1 MTFLHPEFLYWML
14 PSVTVLFYFILTQK
28 EPVAQFFDEAMFKRL
43 RADEKRLSL
52 RQRNALYFAVF
63 VLLVVAMAQPV
74 VEEGEM
80 AVETPARPLFIAI
93 DISAS
98 MRANDV
104 YPDRLEA
111 AKRKA
116 AALAEAAD
124 EERIGVLAFGKNV
137 YLVAAPNT
145 DTEAT
150 AALIRG
156 LDTAKLAEPGTDMM
170 GAISA
175 AATLAGKEKHSSLV
189 LIGDGGDA
197 PDYRREA
204 ACAKAHG
211 LRIFFL
217 AVATEAGAKIPG
229 TDAVSRLNPA
239 AAALAEHTGGIAVR
253 SRTGTADVG
262 ALLHAVRARSAW
274 KRAGEKKVQR
284 YGQLFILPLGAALF
298 LLLLALSSM
307 SKRETVAVPSAVLLA
322 VCLHLVSSLHADMLD
337 YELLELAKKSAAA
350 GDYRR
355 AANAYYRYARNNGD
369 DIAAMYDSACA
380 LYRLGDYAG
389 AAKIWGRLHAPDR
402 LMQYRILHN
411 LGNAL
416 AMRGDVSGL
425 KAAIA
430 AYERALRYENDRET
444 RENLEWARGRLM
456 RLMRRGSPSGGAAAG
471 QSGTAVSVSTPLKH
485 RHSVK
490 PAARTVVP
498 ASAATGVSDYETA
511 RIRRRLERTGKTML
525 FRLTPPQR
533 SDSAHPW

>member
-28 EPVAQFFDEAMFKRL
+28 EPVARFFDDAMFKRL

-74 VEEGEM
+74 VEEGDI

-175 AATLAGKEKHSSLV
+175 AATLAGKAKHSSLV

-197 PDYRREA
+197 ADYDREA
-204 ACAKAHG
+204 HYAKAHG

-217 AVATEAGAKIPG
+217 QVATEAGAKIPG
-229 TDAVSRLNPA
+229 TDVTSRLNPA
-239 AAALAEHTGGIAVR
+239 AAALAEHTGGIALR
-253 SRTGTADVG
+253 ARTGTADVG
-262 ALLHAVRARSAW
+262 ALLHAIRARSAW
-274 KRAGEKKVQR
+274 KRTGDKKVPR

-307 SKRETVAVPSAVLLA
+307 SKRETVAVPSAFLLA
-322 VCLHLVSSLHADMLD
+322 VCLHLASSVRADMLD
-337 YELLELAKKSAAA
+337 YELLELAKKSEAA

-355 AANAYYRYARNNGD
+355 AANAYYRYAKNNGD
-369 DIAAMYDSACA
+369 DISAMYDSACA

-416 AMRGDVSGL
+416 AMRGDVPGL

-456 RLMRRGSPSGGAAAG
+456 RLMRRGLPSGGGADSGAAAAVSTPVPHRRSAKQAAQTVAPVPAAAG
-471 QSGTAVSVSTPLKH
+471 M
-485 RHSVK
+485 
-490 PAARTVVP
+490 
-498 ASAATGVSDYETA
+498 SDYETA

-533 SDSAHPW
+533 SESAHPW